1 MDNNLFLKRF
11 KGSCELVGKEGPLGI
26 LNHLHNNITGYK
38 PKRIKTMKLPKKPEP
53 DYSYISSV
61 IKEDFNKNKNFTPQL
76 SILLNP
82 TKLRNNYIYNNVIKS
97 KDNNF
102 YEEKNNFIPNNNNE
116 TNNRNDSFLKKI
128 GKTKNDQIKIKYI
141 YTNKN
146 NNNINND
153 MRKNKLLLNNNANFE
168 NHSKEI
174 LPLISNKSQD
184 FRPVKNNKNKK
195 SFTPL
200 LGRQYNA
207 IKKKISQIINNLE
220 NGESLQK
227 SNSTMSL
234 RSQNIRNIFTYRK
247 NNRNK
252 INSNNGRVRKSV
264 DFEHKKYDKLINNIV
279 ENKKQIVNQILLK
292 NKKARIKKQKKLVK
306 DWLNHIKDEN
316 MMNSYSYRYNNENN
330 FNYKHDDGNYYDLKN
345 SLSDRIRENNPNIET
360 FEDCN
365 KNESDDNKLS
375 IINEEEEANNK
386 KNKENYEQQS
396 NIMEILMKQR
406 QQYFKNIKNEIKYK
420 QYMEN

>member
-1 MDNNLFLKRF
+1 M
-11 KGSCELVGKEGPLGI
+11 I
-26 LNHLHNNITGYK
+26 
-38 PKRIKTMKLPKKPEP
+38 
-53 DYSYISSV
+53 
-61 IKEDFNKNKNFTPQL
+61 
-76 SILLNP
+76 
-82 TKLRNNYIYNNVIKS
+82 
-97 KDNNF
+97 
-102 YEEKNNFIPNNNNE
+102 
-116 TNNRNDSFLKKI
+116 
-128 GKTKNDQIKIKYI
+128 
-141 YTNKN
+141 
-146 NNNINND
+146 
-153 MRKNKLLLNNNANFE
+153 
-168 NHSKEI
+168 
-174 LPLISNKSQD
+174 ISNKSQD

-195 SFTPL
+195 YFTPL

-247 NNRNK
+247 NNINK
-252 INSNNGRVRKSV
+252 INSNNDHMRKSV
-264 DFEHKKYDKLINNIV
+264 DIKHKKYDKLVNNIV
-279 ENKKQIVNQILLK
+279 ENKKLVVNQILLK
-292 NKKARIKKQKKLVK
+292 NKEARIKKQKKLVK

-365 KNESDDNKLS
+365 KNESGDNKLS

-406 QQYFKNIKNEIKYK
+406 QQYFKNIKNEIRYK